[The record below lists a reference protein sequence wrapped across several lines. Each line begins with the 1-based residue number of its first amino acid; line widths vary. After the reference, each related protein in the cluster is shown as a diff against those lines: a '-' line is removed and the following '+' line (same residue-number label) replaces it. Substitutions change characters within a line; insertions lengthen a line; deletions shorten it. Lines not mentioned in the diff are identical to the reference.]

1 MNALIQ
7 ILTRDLLIKPFLYSN
22 LPRKQ
27 GDINDVRLLISEW
40 LVQVLYLV
48 HIDDPGKS
56 IGMVDFRREAPREKA
71 RRSSRSILFSD

>member
-7 ILTRDLLIKPFLYSN
+7 ILTRDLLIKPFLYSK

-27 GDINDVRLLISEW
+27 GDICDVRLLISEW

-48 HIDDPGKS
+48 HIDDSGKS
-56 IGMVDFRREAPREKA
+56 IGMEDFWREAPREKA
-71 RRSSRSILFSD
+71 RRIRRSILFSD